1 MNTNRIPDSYAI
13 DSALERTVKDIGIPP
28 RPVILDRIVAEMR
41 KNNPNFAHLAKLI
54 SADVSLA
61 GGLIK
66 TVNSPYF
73 GFRNRVRSVDEALMV
88 LGLDVTSRAIAVI
101 CLRNSF
107 PVTPTLERFWENSA
121 QIAALS
127 GWLAQKVRLARLR
140 AADAYTYGLFRD
152 VGIPIMFRR
161 FPDYPLVL
169 AEANNETTRS
179 FTEIEHQYFRADH
192 AVVGFVLAKDWWLPE
207 EVGLAICNH
216 HELPSLNEPESRLPE
231 ISRYLVAA
239 GQTAEHILQEV
250 TGGSHTCE
258 WPKLGATCLRI
269 LEIPADELP
278 NFYAAAGEILEAVE

>member
-1 MNTNRIPDSYAI
+1 MNTNRIADRYAI

-41 KNNPNFAHLAKLI
+41 KSNPNFAHLAKLI

-61 GGLIK
+61 SGLIK

-73 GFRNRVRSVDEALMV
+73 GFRNRVRSVDEALLV

-127 GWLAQKVRLARLR
+127 GWLAQTLRLPRLR
-140 AADAYTYGLFRD
+140 AADAYSYGLFRD

-161 FPDYPLVL
+161 FPDYRLAL
-169 AEANNETTRS
+169 AEANNEATRS
-179 FTEIEHQYFRADH
+179 FTEIEQLYVPTDH

-207 EVGLAICNH
+207 EVGLAIRNH
-216 HELPSLNEPESRLPE
+216 HELPIPGQPHLSLPE
-231 ISRYLVAA
+231 LSRYLVAA

-250 TGGSHTCE
+250 TGGGHTCE
-258 WPKLGATCLRI
+258 WPKLGTTCLRI

-278 NFYAAAGEILEAVE
+278 NLYAAAGEILKGVE

>member
-1 MNTNRIPDSYAI
+1 MNTKGSADSYSL
-13 DSALERTVKDIGIPP
+13 DSVLERTVKDIGIPP

-41 KNNPNFAHLAKLI
+41 KSSPNFAHLAKLI

-61 GGLIK
+61 SGLIK

-127 GWLAQKVRLARLR
+127 GWLARKVRLARLR

-152 VGIPIMFRR
+152 VGIPIMFQR
-161 FPDYPLVL
+161 FPTYQLAL
-169 AEANNETTRS
+169 AEANSEAVRA
-179 FTEIEHQYFRADH
+179 FTEIEHRYVPADH

-207 EVGLAICNH
+207 EVALAIRNH
-216 HELPSLNEPESRLPE
+216 HDLPILDEAQVSLPE
-231 ISRYLVAA
+231 VSRYLVAA
-239 GQTAEHILQEV
+239 GQTAEHILQQV
-250 TGGSHTCE
+250 TGGSLTCE

-269 LEIPADELP
+269 LGISIDELP
-278 NFYAAAGEILEAVE
+278 NIYADAGEILENVD

>member
-1 MNTNRIPDSYAI
+1 MNTNRAPDNYAL
-13 DSALERTVKDIGIPP
+13 DSVLQRTVKDIGIPP

-41 KNNPNFAHLAKLI
+41 KSSPNFAHLAKLI

-61 GGLIK
+61 AGLIK
-66 TVNSPYF
+66 MVNSPYF

-127 GWLAQKVRLARLR
+127 GWLAQKLRLARLR

-161 FPDYPLVL
+161 FPAYQLAL
-169 AEANNETTRS
+169 AEANNDAVRA
-179 FTEIEHQYFRADH
+179 FTEIEHVYVPADH

-207 EVGLAICNH
+207 EVALAIRNH
-216 HELPSLNEPESRLPE
+216 HELPILGQSHLSLPE

-239 GQTAEHILQEV
+239 GQTAEHILQQV
-250 TGGSHTCE
+250 TGGSLTCE

-269 LEIPADELP
+269 LDISADELP
-278 NFYAAAGEILEAVE
+278 DFYAAAGEVLESVE